1 MAVVHRVYAEA
12 LLAAAKDAK
21 QLDRVREEFGDLAAA
36 VEQSEELR
44 RFLRNPQIESRLKR
58 ETVEELL
65 ADADERFANFA
76 RLLAEKGR
84 IGELEEVHREFERL
98 LAAEEQV
105 LEVDLTTAVE
115 LTDEEEKS
123 IVADIEKATD
133 RRIEATRHVDP
144 SLIGGMVVQVGSLR
158 LDGSVRGRLD
168 KLREELLVRG

>member
-12 LLAAAKDAK
+12 LLEAAKDAK

-36 VEQSEELR
+36 VAQSDELR
-44 RFLRNPQIESRLKR
+44 RFLRNPQIESRVKR
-58 ETVEELL
+58 ETLEELL
-65 ADADERFANFA
+65 ADADERFVNFA

-123 IVADIEKATD
+123 IVADIEKATG

-144 SLIGGMVVQVGSLR
+144 ALIGGMVIQVGSLR